1 MVAEEKSDGERAD
14 DQHAL
19 PESVHYR
26 LYDEL
31 NDLML
36 RRKKLEENKKEKG
49 IEECSFTPNVVR
61 RKKKQTESCE

>member
-14 DQHAL
+14 DEHAR

-31 NDLML
+31 YDFKQ
-36 RRKKLEENKKEKG
+36 RRKNLEENKKEKG
-49 IEECSFTPNVVR
+49 IEECSFTPNVDR
-61 RKKKQTESCE
+61 RKKKPTESCE